1 MSLAGQ
7 VLCHRMEIGPVCALA
22 IMGAET
28 APAATAMPLRRL
40 RRRGVLFSVKM
51 NSNQNLRIKAPN
63 YCLKHIMGSSILSEP
78 SENPCLVDKYF
89 NSPQNNFHTLAP
101 IVKAVVLRALT
112 EAVSIARSMVLHTP
126 ALAQNCGRISYGLTC
141 KCH

>member
-1 MSLAGQ
+1 
-7 VLCHRMEIGPVCALA
+7 
-22 IMGAET
+22 
-28 APAATAMPLRRL
+28 
-40 RRRGVLFSVKM
+40 
-51 NSNQNLRIKAPN
+51 
-63 YCLKHIMGSSILSEP
+63 MGSSILSEP

-89 NSPQNNFHTLAP
+89 SSPQNNFHTLAP